1 MKGVYLK
8 TFLVLTRA
16 KFKEFGLRRI
26 IKLHIFIIK
35 NDIYDNPDRCDLF
48 FIISQK
54 LQRTNALKPPVRNV

>member
-1 MKGVYLK
+1 MMKSVYLE
-8 TFLVLTRA
+8 TFPVLTRA

-48 FIISQK
+48 FYYFAKIAEHKCNNLSN
-54 LQRTNALKPPVRNV
+54 L